1 MIRERCKCAQFS
13 SAIPTFY
20 THNSVIHIALK
31 RTAPLLFGI
40 LSASSGIGVMLG
52 LILGA
57 LMLGIYIDF
66 DKDVPQLTD
75 PYEAGFLGAWW
86 LSFII
91 AGALALIFAVPMWG
105 FPNQLKGVAQIKL
118 EEQEMV
124 LYY

>member
-1 MIRERCKCAQFS
+1 M
-13 SAIPTFY
+13 
-20 THNSVIHIALK
+20 
-31 RTAPLLFGI
+31 LFGI